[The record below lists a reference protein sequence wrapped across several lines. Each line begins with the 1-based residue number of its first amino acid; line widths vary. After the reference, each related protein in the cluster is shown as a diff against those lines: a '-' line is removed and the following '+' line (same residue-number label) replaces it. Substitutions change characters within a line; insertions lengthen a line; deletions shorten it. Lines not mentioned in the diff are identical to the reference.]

1 VKRFV
6 PDRGDAVWIDMNPS
20 AGREQRGRRPALVVS
35 PASYNAKVGLAVM
48 CPITSQVKG
57 YPFEV
62 EIPPGLKI
70 AGAVLSDHLKSLDW
84 RERRAEKIARLP
96 DEVLSAVLARIEA
109 LLFRE

>member
-1 VKRFV
+1 MRRFV

-48 CPITSQVKG
+48 CPITSRVKG

-62 EIPPGLKI
+62 EIPPGLEI
-70 AGAVLSDHLKSLDW
+70 SGAVLSDHLKSLDW

-96 DEVLSAVLARIEA
+96 DGVLAGVLARIEA
-109 LLFRE
+109 LLF